1 MASKFKLQPDPT
13 FQAKVEIPRPGDS
26 PASITFTFKHRSK
39 EEMERFV
46 KEAATMEDDLQVV
59 MAVATNWDLSDT
71 FNEENVKTLI
81 SNYIAAPQKVFETYL
96 QELSGNRR
104 KN

>member
-1 MASKFKLQPDPT
+1 MAKLKLQPDPT
-13 FQAKVEIPRPGDS
+13 FTAKVDIPVPGAA
-26 PASITFTFKHRSK
+26 PASVTFTFKHRSK
-39 EEMERFV
+39 EEMERFI
-46 KEAATMEDDLQVV
+46 KEAAGMEDDLQVV
-59 MAVATNWDLSDT
+59 MSVATNWDLSDT